1 MAYAGTGPWKLL
13 GLGSVSLSK
22 AAEQPRPQLLG
33 ELRDG
38 EAVSGD
44 F

>member
-1 MAYAGTGPWKLL
+1 MAHAGMGPWKLL
-13 GLGSVSLSK
+13 WLGSVSLSK
-22 AAEQPRPQLLG
+22 AADQPRPQLPG
-33 ELRDG
+33 ELRDE